1 LEPQKVSLR
10 ITQLFINNL
19 ERYGRITKEITKI
32 ILIMMMIIIMKPLK
46 KKEEIFLMILNKF
59 EDL

>member
-1 LEPQKVSLR
+1 MEPQKVSLR
-10 ITQLFINNL
+10 ITQLVIKNL

-32 ILIMMMIIIMKPLK
+32 ILIMIIMKPLK
-46 KKEEIFLMILNKF
+46 KKEETFLTILNKF